1 MSKDAEKEVNQ
12 LRKLAVEI
20 NLSAEINEFEDLH
33 VNAMVTG
40 IGRKA
45 TDEELKKY
53 LAKDANAEPLDIEA
67 VFSKYSDKE

>member
-1 MSKDAEKEVNQ
+1 MNEDSEKG
-12 LRKLAVEI
+12 LHLLIKLAEETKLLAKI
-20 NLSAEINEFEDLH
+20 DDFEDLD

-53 LAKDANAEPLDIEA
+53 LAKDADAEPLDIEA
-67 VFSKYSDKE
+67 AFSRYSVKE